1 MISKIGNTCQQI
13 YKTYKIF
20 SMLNGNE
27 TFSMEIDEVLSGE
40 GECAC
45 NFRPADQRMSYCEVD
60 IGESEESE
68 RMILEII

>member
-40 GECAC
+40 GDVRAILDRVTKECLTVK
-45 NFRPADQRMSYCEVD
+45 ST
-60 IGESEESE
+60 
-68 RMILEII
+68 LEKVRKVRE